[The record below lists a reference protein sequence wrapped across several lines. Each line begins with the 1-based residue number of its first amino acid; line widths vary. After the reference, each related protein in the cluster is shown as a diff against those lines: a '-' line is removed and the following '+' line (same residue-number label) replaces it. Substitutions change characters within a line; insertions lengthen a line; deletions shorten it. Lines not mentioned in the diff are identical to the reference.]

1 MHLTMNLRTALA
13 NVRFGITA
21 TLSYQLPFF
30 SNTEACIDDFVGGRE
45 LPVLHCG
52 DVLHVTM

>member
-1 MHLTMNLRTALA
+1 MNLRTALA